1 VIRLQVID
9 PIPLI
14 VVASAVQGRLKATA
28 QPAPAGQA
36 FSLFYRPIRVYTK
49 GIICYFKEAT
59 MTNPNNP
66 PQQIQINTGDE
77 MMRGRYSNSLIAS
90 HSPEEFILDWLLNS
104 PSGTFLVSRIMVS
117 PSNLRRIINAL
128 EDNLEKYERQFG
140 PIKVID
146 QGEQKFH

>member
-1 VIRLQVID
+1 
-9 PIPLI
+9 
-14 VVASAVQGRLKATA
+14 
-28 QPAPAGQA
+28 
-36 FSLFYRPIRVYTK
+36 
-49 GIICYFKEAT
+49 
-59 MTNPNNP
+59 MTNPSNP

-128 EDNLEKYERQFG
+128 EDNLQKYERQYG
-140 PIKVID
+140 PIKVIE

>member
-1 VIRLQVID
+1 
-9 PIPLI
+9 
-14 VVASAVQGRLKATA
+14 
-28 QPAPAGQA
+28 
-36 FSLFYRPIRVYTK
+36 
-49 GIICYFKEAT
+49 

-77 MMRGRYSNSLIAS
+77 MMRGRYSNSLIVS

-128 EDNLEKYERQFG
+128 EDNLQKYERQYG